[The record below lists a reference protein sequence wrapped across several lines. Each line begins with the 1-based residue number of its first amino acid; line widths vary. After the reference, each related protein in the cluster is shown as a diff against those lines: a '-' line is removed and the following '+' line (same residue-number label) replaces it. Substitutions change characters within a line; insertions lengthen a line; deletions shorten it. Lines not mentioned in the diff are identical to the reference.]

1 MKSNTNIKIRDIS
14 IIIISYLFIFLFIYA
29 AVSKLLDYNDFSIK
43 IGQSPLLS
51 PFAGFLAIGVPVIEL
66 IIAAGLLLPSWRT
79 ASLFASLCLMIAFTV
94 YIFIILNFSSYIPCS
109 CGGILE
115 SLGWSEHLIFNIAFV
130 ILAIIA
136 LILNRYRP
144 DGASNS
150 TTPFKFSL
158 VILSGII
165 LSAAAV
171 FALFL
176 LSEEIMYKRN
186 NFIRRFPS
194 HAQLEY
200 NKIDLGINSYY
211 FAGHDNKTI
220 YLGNFTA
227 PSYVAILDTSLH
239 RKDSLR
245 IQPDQ
250 PNLPFK
256 DIKLS
261 VVPPHFFITDGTIP
275 ALFKGHMS
283 DWKATRQMGQLPY
296 FTAIEAIDSSNIAL
310 RLTSLKKKRHTLAI
324 YNLEKRKLT
333 AQNPDIL
340 KKQIDGIFDTDGML
354 HYNHQN
360 QTLNYIFYYRNQ
372 FVTTDR
378 NLTLISQ
385 GKTIDTVQNATIKV
399 SEMSD
404 GAKEMGAPPL
414 IINKT
419 ATVYKNLLFIK
430 SDRIGKFEG
439 KNMFKQAS
447 IIDVYNVNNNMY
459 VGSQYIYDIENSKM
473 RNFRVIEDKLYAL
486 SGTFLSVVKISDNIT
501 KQYQKK

>member
-1 MKSNTNIKIRDIS
+1 MKASTRLNNV
-14 IIIISYLFIFLFIYA
+14 IIITISYLYVFLFTYA
-29 AVSKLLDYNDFSIK
+29 AISKLLDYNDFSIK

-51 PFAGFLAIGVPVIEL
+51 AFASYIAIGVPVIEI
-66 IIAAGLLLPSWRT
+66 IIAAALCFPSWRNT
-79 ASLFASLCLMIAFTV
+79 GLFASLYLMMAFTV
-94 YIFIILNFSSYIPCS
+94 YIFIILNFSSYVPCS

-115 SLGWSEHLIFNIAFV
+115 SLGWTEHLIFNIVFV
-130 ILAIIA
+130 MLAIIA
-136 LILNRYRP
+136 LILSRYNP
-144 DGASNS
+144 QSTLS
-150 TTPFKFSL
+150 TTKPYKFSL
-158 VILSGII
+158 IILSGI
-165 LSAAAV
+165 SASTLV
-171 FALFL
+171 VIGLFL

-200 NKIDLGINSYY
+200 NKIDLRINSYY
-211 FAGHDNKTI
+211 FAGTDNKSI

-227 PSYVAILDTSLH
+227 PSYVTIVDTSLH

-261 VVPPHFFITDGTIP
+261 VAPPHFFITDGTIP

-296 FTAIEAIDSSNIAL
+296 FTAIEAIDNSNIAL

-340 KKQIDGIFDTDGML
+340 KKQVDGIFDTDGML
-354 HYNHQN
+354 LYNHQN
-360 QTLNYIFYYRNQ
+360 HTLNYIFYYRNQ
-372 FVTTDR
+372 FMTTDR
-378 NLTLISQ
+378 NLTLIRQ
-385 GKTIDTVQNATIKV
+385 GKTIDTVQHATIKV

-439 KNMFKQAS
+439 KNMFKEAS
-447 IIDVYNVNNNMY
+447 IIDVYNMNNNTY

-501 KQYQKK
+501 KQYQIK

>member
-1 MKSNTNIKIRDIS
+1 MKTTVKFNKNTIG
-14 IIIISYLFIFLFIYA
+14 IISYLFVFLFIYA

-51 PFAGFLAIGVPVIEL
+51 PFAGFLAIGVPVLEL
-66 IIAAGLLLPSWRT
+66 IIAAGLLLPRWRT
-79 ASLFASLCLMIAFTV
+79 TSLFASLCLMTSFTV

-115 SLGWSEHLIFNIAFV
+115 SLGWTEHLIFNSGFV

-136 LILNRYRP
+136 IILSRDNQSV
-144 DGASNS
+144 SNS
-150 TTPFKFSL
+150 TTLFKFSRI
-158 VILSGII
+158 ILSGII

-171 FALFL
+171 IALFL
-176 LSEEIMYKRN
+176 ISEEIMYKRN
-186 NFIRRFPS
+186 NFIRRFTS
-194 HAQLEY
+194 HAQVEY
-200 NKIDLGINSYY
+200 NKINLRINSYY
-211 FAGHDNKTI
+211 FAGNDNKTI

-227 PSYVAILDTSLH
+227 PSYVTILDTSLH
-239 RKDSLR
+239 RKDSLK

-275 ALFKGHMS
+275 ALFKGHIS

-296 FTAIEAIDSSNIAL
+296 FTAIEAIDSSTIAL
-310 RLTSLKKKRHTLAI
+310 RLTSLKKQRHTLAI

-333 AQNPDIL
+333 AQNPEIL

-354 HYNHQN
+354 IYNHQN
-360 QTLNYIFYYRNQ
+360 QTVNYIFYYRNQ
-372 FVTTDR
+372 FMTTDR

-385 GKTIDTVQNATIKV
+385 GKTIDTVQHATIKV

-414 IINKT
+414 TINKT

-447 IIDVYNVNNNMY
+447 IIDVYNVNNNTY
-459 VGSQYIYDIENSKM
+459 IGSQYIYDIENSKM

-501 KQYQKK
+501 KEYQIK